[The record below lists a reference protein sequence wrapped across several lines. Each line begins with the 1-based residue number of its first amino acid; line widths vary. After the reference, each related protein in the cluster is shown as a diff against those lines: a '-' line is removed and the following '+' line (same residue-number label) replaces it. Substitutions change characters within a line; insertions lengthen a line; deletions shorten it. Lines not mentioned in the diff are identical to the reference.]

1 MEAAMAKEGLKLTHI
16 IGPGAGH
23 NYEKGAN
30 LEVNK
35 RINEFVAKGKPERP
49 KELKFSTYSLRY
61 NRCGWLVIDGLEKHW
76 ERADVEARI
85 PSPRSAFVKTR
96 NVAALTVEFPGPVE
110 VVSLEIDDTKLTLP
124 IKGKEPGLHPMH
136 FRKAEGKWI
145 PVPAAAPA
153 DAAPLAKVH
162 GLQGPIDDAFM
173 DSFVMV
179 APSGDASPWV
189 KAEMKHAV
197 DHWRNQFRGDAPVKK
212 DSEITDADI
221 ANSNLI
227 LWGNPMSNS
236 VLAKI
241 AGRLPV
247 KWSSDGIEF
256 GGVKYPASHV
266 PVMIFPNPLNP
277 KKYVVLNSGFT
288 FREYD
293 YLNNARQAPKLPDYA
308 IIDTS
313 VPPNARFAG
322 KVVRAGFFGE
332 RWELLKD
339 DGK

>member
-1 MEAAMAKEGLKLTHI
+1 MNKLI
-16 IGPGAGH
+16 D
-23 NYEKGAN
+23 
-30 LEVNK
+30 
-35 RINEFVAKGKPERP
+35 EFVAKGKPERP
-49 KELKFSTYSLRY
+49 KEIKFSTYTLRY

-76 ERADVEARI
+76 ERADIEARV
-85 PSPRSAFVKTR
+85 PSSRSAIIKTR
-96 NVAALTVEFPGPVE
+96 NVAALTLEFPGPVE

-136 FRKAEGKWI
+136 FRKSEGKWI
-145 PVPAAAPA
+145 PVPAAPPA
-153 DAAPLAKVH
+153 DAAPLAKIH

-179 APSGDASPWV
+179 APSGDAGPWV

-197 DHWRNQFRGDAPVKK
+197 DHWRSQFRGDAVVKK
-212 DSEITDADI
+212 DSEITAADI

-227 LWGNPMSNS
+227 LWGDPKGNA

-241 AGRLPV
+241 ADKLPV
-247 KWSSDGIEF
+247 KWDSKIIIENDKKLVMPYFEF
-256 GGVKYPASHV
+256 GGKAYPADTHI
-266 PVMIFPNPLNP
+266 PVVIHPNPLNP
-277 KKYVVLNSGFT
+277 KKYIVLNSGFT

-308 IIDTS
+308 IIDTT
-313 VPPNARFAG
+313 VPPNARFPG

-332 RWELLKD
+332 KWELLKD